1 MFLLVRNKQ
10 VSGKLFKSGMIVSA
24 MTFISR
30 ILGLVRDAV
39 IANLMGAGANADV
52 FLFANKIPNFLRR
65 LFAEGAFAQAFI
77 PVLADVRHESDEE
90 HLKQFVAKVSGT
102 LGLVVTM
109 VTIVGVIGSPI
120 LAALFGMGWFVEYV
134 NGEPA
139 GEKFELASLMLKI
152 TFPYLLFVSLTGLA
166 GAILNTLNKFA
177 VAAFTPVLLNVA
189 IIGCAIYLA
198 PKFDEP
204 AFALAWGVFL
214 GGLFQLLF
222 LLPFLYRAG
231 LLVKP
236 KWGWSDPDIVKVRT
250 LIIPAL
256 FGVSVGQLNLLF
268 DTVIASFLGTGSIS
282 WLYYSDRLLEF
293 PLGLFGI
300 AIATVILPT
309 LSQNHVAKD
318 DKAFSANIDWAVKMI
333 CLLGIP
339 AATGLFMLAE
349 PMLLTIFQR
358 GEFTPQDATY
368 ASHSLMAYSF
378 GLLSF
383 MLVKVLAPGFYSRQD
398 IKTPVKFGIWCMA
411 ANMLFNLILVWPFD
425 YVGLAMATSLS
436 ALMNALLLYGTLHKR
451 GVYIASS
458 QTVSLIVKI
467 VFASTLMGII
477 IFMSN
482 PVTTDWV
489 DFSLMNKIFE
499 LTKLIAL
506 GAAVFVASLLILGVR
521 KHTFS
526 ASKVATK

>member
-1 MFLLVRNKQ
+1 
-10 VSGKLFKSGMIVSA
+10 

-39 IANLMGAGANADV
+39 VANLLGAGANADV

-77 PVLADVRHESDEE
+77 PVLTDVKNEGDDQ
-90 HLKQFVAKVSGT
+90 HLKRFIAKVSGS
-102 LGLVVTM
+102 LGAIVT
-109 VTIVGVIGSPI
+109 VITILGVIGSPI
-120 LAALFGMGWFVEYV
+120 LAALFGMGWFIDYLQE
-134 NGEPA
+134 GAE
-139 GEKFELASLMLKI
+139 GQKFELASLMLKI
-152 TFPYLLFVSLTGLA
+152 TFPYLLFISLTGLA

-177 VAAFTPVLLNVA
+177 VAAFTPVLLNVS
-189 IIGCAIYLA
+189 IISCAIFLA
-198 PKFDEP
+198 PRFQEP
-204 AFALAWGVFL
+204 AFAIAWGVFL
-214 GGLFQLLF
+214 GGLCQLLF
-222 LLPFLYRAG
+222 LLPFLMKAG

-250 LIIPAL
+250 LMIPAL
-256 FGVSVGQLNLLF
+256 FGVSVGQINLLL
-268 DTVIASFLGTGSIS
+268 DTMIASFLGTGAIS

-309 LSQNHVAKD
+309 LSRNHVSKD
-318 DKAFSANIDWAVKMI
+318 KQAFAANIDWAVKMV
-333 CLLGIP
+333 CCLGIP

-358 GEFTPQDATY
+358 GEFKPIDATY

-398 IKTPVKFGIWCMA
+398 TKTPVKFGIWCMA
-411 ANMLFNLILVWPFD
+411 ANMVFNLILVWPFD

-436 ALMNALLLYGTLHKR
+436 ATMNALLLYFTLNR
-451 GVYIASS
+451 LGVYRASS
-458 QTVSLIVKI
+458 QTIWLLIKVIIASLIM
-467 VFASTLMGII
+467 AAI
-477 IFMSN
+477 IFWFN
-482 PVTTDWV
+482 PASQQWLDLSLLMKVT
-489 DFSLMNKIFE
+489 E
-499 LTKLIAL
+499 LAKLIAL
-506 GAAVFVASLLILGVR
+506 GGLSFVVCLLIMGVR
-521 KHTFS
+521 KRTFQAEQAAES
-526 ASKVATK
+526 Q

>member
-1 MFLLVRNKQ
+1 

-30 ILGLVRDAV
+30 VLGLVRDAV
-39 IANLMGAGANADV
+39 VANLLGAGANADV
-52 FLFANKIPNFLRR
+52 FFLANKIPNFLRR

-77 PVLADVRHESDEE
+77 PVLADVENEGDDV
-90 HLKQFVAKVSGT
+90 HLKQFIAKISGT
-102 LGLVVTM
+102 LGVIVTV

-120 LAALFGMGWFVEYV
+120 LAAMFGMGWFVDYLNDGN
-134 NGEPA
+134 NGH
-139 GEKFELASLMLKI
+139 KFELASLMLKI
-152 TFPYLLFVSLTGLA
+152 TFPYLLFISLTGLA

-177 VAAFTPVLLNVA
+177 AVAFTPVLLNVA
-189 IIGCAIYLA
+189 IISCAVFLA
-198 PKFDEP
+198 PRFEEP
-204 AFALAWGVFL
+204 VFAIAWGVFL
-214 GGLFQLLF
+214 GGLCQLLF
-222 LLPFLYRAG
+222 LIPFLIKAG

-236 KWGWSDPDIVKVRT
+236 QWGWSDPDIVKVRT
-250 LIIPAL
+250 LMIPAL
-256 FGVSVGQLNLLF
+256 FGVSVGQVNLLL
-268 DTVIASFLGTGSIS
+268 DTVIASFLGTGPIS

-309 LSQNHVAKD
+309 LSHNHVSKD
-318 DKAFSANIDWAVKMI
+318 DKAFSANIDWAVKMV

-339 AATGLFMLAE
+339 AATGMFLLAE

-358 GEFTPQDATY
+358 GEFTPEDATH

-383 MLVKVLAPGFYSRQD
+383 MLVKVLAPGFYSKQD

-425 YVGLAMATSLS
+425 YVGLAMATSIS

-451 GVYIASS
+451 GVYIAST
-458 QTVSLIVKI
+458 QTI
-467 VFASTLMGII
+467 TLMIKII
-477 IFMSN
+477 VASVLMGAAIFMLN
-482 PVTTDWV
+482 PIATFWV
-489 DFSLMNKIFE
+489 DFSLLDKIFE
-499 LTKLIAL
+499 LAKLILL
-506 GAAVFVASLLILGVR
+506 GITVFATSLLILGVR
-521 KHTFS
+521 KSTFL
-526 ASKVATK
+526 ASKTVTS

>member
-1 MFLLVRNKQ
+1 
-10 VSGKLFKSGMIVSA
+10 

-39 IANLMGAGANADV
+39 IANLMGAGANSDV
-52 FLFANKIPNFLRR
+52 FFLANKIPNFLRR

-77 PVLADVRHESDEE
+77 PVLADVKHEDDEH
-90 HLKQFVAKVSGT
+90 HLKEFIAKVSGT
-102 LGLVVTM
+102 LGLIVTI
-109 VTIVGVIGSPI
+109 VTIVGVVGSPI
-120 LAALFGMGWFVEYV
+120 LAALFGMGWFVDYV
-134 NGEPA
+134 NDQPS
-139 GEKFELASLMLKI
+139 GEKFELTSLMLKI

-189 IIGCAIYLA
+189 IISCAIYLA
-198 PKFDEP
+198 PRFDEP

-222 LLPFLYRAG
+222 LLPFLFKAG

-268 DTVIASFLGTGSIS
+268 DTIIASFLGTGAIS
-282 WLYYSDRLLEF
+282 FLYYSDRLLEF

-309 LSQNHVAKD
+309 LSQNHVSKD
-318 DKAFSANIDWAVKMI
+318 NRAFSANIDWAVKMV

-358 GEFTPQDATY
+358 GEFTPQHATY

-398 IKTPVKFGIWCMA
+398 TKTPVKFGIWCMG

-436 ALMNALLLYGTLHKR
+436 ALMNAVLLYWALHKR
-451 GVYIASS
+451 GVYIASA
-458 QTVSLIVKI
+458 TTITLVIKI
-467 VFASTLMGII
+467 VFASALMAGV
-477 IFMSN
+477 IFMFS
-482 PVTTDWV
+482 PVTAIWV
-489 DFSLMNKIFE
+489 DFTLIDKISE
-499 LTKLIAL
+499 LAKLISM
-506 GAAVFVASLLILGVR
+506 GATVFAISLLVLGVR
-521 KHTFS
+521 KGTFS
-526 ASKVATK
+526 ASKVVAK

>member
-1 MFLLVRNKQ
+1 
-10 VSGKLFKSGMIVSA
+10 VSGKLFKSGMIVSS

-39 IANLMGAGANADV
+39 VANLMGAGANADV
-52 FLFANKIPNFLRR
+52 FFLANKIPNFLRR

-77 PVLADVRHESDEE
+77 PVLADVKHEGDEQ
-90 HLKQFVAKVSGT
+90 HLKEFIAKVSGT
-102 LGLVVTM
+102 LGFIVTI
-109 VTIVGVIGSPI
+109 VTIVGVVGSPI
-120 LAALFGMGWFVEYV
+120 LAALFGMGWFVDYI
-134 NGEPA
+134 NDQPG
-139 GEKFELASLMLKI
+139 GGKFELTSLMLKI

-189 IIGCAIYLA
+189 IISCAIYLA
-198 PKFDEP
+198 PRFDEP

-222 LLPFLYRAG
+222 LLPFLFKAG
-231 LLVKP
+231 LLVRP

-268 DTVIASFLGTGSIS
+268 DTVIASFLGTGSIA

-309 LSQNHVAKD
+309 LSHNHVSKD
-318 DKAFSANIDWAVKMI
+318 DKAFSANIDWAVKMV
-333 CLLGIP
+333 CFLGIP

-358 GEFTPQDATY
+358 GEFTPQDAIY

-383 MLVKVLAPGFYSRQD
+383 MLVKVLAPGFYSKQD
-398 IKTPVKFGIWCMA
+398 IKTPVKFGIWCML

-451 GVYIASS
+451 GVYIAST
-458 QTVSLIVKI
+458 QTINLIIKI
-467 VFASTLMGII
+467 VIASAVMGMV
-477 IFMSN
+477 IFMLN
-482 PVTTDWV
+482 PISASWV
-489 DFSLMNKIFE
+489 DFTLIDKIFE
-499 LTKLIAL
+499 LATLIAI
-506 GAAVFVASLLILGVR
+506 GAAVFALSLLVLGVR
-521 KHTFS
+521 KSTFS
-526 ASKVATK
+526 AVKLVTK

>member
-1 MFLLVRNKQ
+1 M
-10 VSGKLFKSGMIVSA
+10 SGKLFKSGMIVSA

-30 ILGLVRDAV
+30 ILGLLRDAV

-77 PVLADVRHESDEE
+77 PVLADVKHERDKE
-90 HLKQFVAKVSGT
+90 HLKQFIAKVSGT
-102 LGLVVTM
+102 LGVI
-109 VTIVGVIGSPI
+109 VTIVTVIGVIGSPI
-120 LAALFGMGWFVEYV
+120 LAALFGMGWFVDYL
-134 NGEPA
+134 NDAPT

-189 IIGCAIYLA
+189 IIICALYLA
-198 PKFDEP
+198 PRFDEP

-222 LLPFLYRAG
+222 LLPFLHKAG

-309 LSQNHVAKD
+309 LSQNHVTKD
-318 DKAFSANIDWAVKMI
+318 DKAFSANIDWAVKMV

-358 GEFTPQDATY
+358 GEFTPQDATF

-383 MLVKVLAPGFYSRQD
+383 MLVKVLAPGFYSKQD

-411 ANMLFNLILVWPFD
+411 ANMVFNLILVWPFD

-436 ALMNALLLYGTLHKR
+436 ALMNALLLYRELHKR

-458 QTVSLIVKI
+458 QTIRLIIKI
-467 VFASTLMGII
+467 IFSSTLMGTA
-477 IFMSN
+477 IFMLN
-482 PVTTDWV
+482 PIAASWV
-489 DFSLMNKIFE
+489 EFSLLNKVFE
-499 LTKLIAL
+499 LAQLITI
-506 GAAVFVASLLILGVR
+506 GATVFAISMLITGVR
-521 KHTFS
+521 KSTFLG
-526 ASKVATK
+526 AKIDTK

>member
-1 MFLLVRNKQ
+1 M
-10 VSGKLFKSGMIVSA
+10 SAKLFKSGMIVSA

-77 PVLADVRHESDEE
+77 PVLADVNHNQDEQQ
-90 HLKQFVAKVSGT
+90 LKRFIAKVSGT
-102 LGLVVTM
+102 LGMIVTVVT
-109 VTIVGVIGSPI
+109 IIGVIGSPI
-120 LAALFGMGWFVEYV
+120 LAALFGMGWFIDYV
-134 NGEPA
+134 NDGPA
-139 GEKFELASLMLKI
+139 GAKFELASLMLKI

-189 IIGCAIYLA
+189 IISCAIYLA
-198 PKFDEP
+198 PQFAEP

-214 GGLFQLLF
+214 GGLCQLLF

-236 KWGWSDPDIVKVRT
+236 QWGWSDPEIVRVRT

-268 DTVIASFLGTGSIS
+268 DTVIASFLGTGAIS

-309 LSQNHVAKD
+309 LSKNHVSQNAQ
-318 DKAFSANIDWAVKMI
+318 AFSENIDWAVKMV
-333 CLLGIP
+333 CVLGIP

-358 GEFTPQDATY
+358 GEFRPEDATF

-398 IKTPVKFGIWCMA
+398 TKTPVKFGIWCMG
-411 ANMLFNLILVWPFD
+411 ANMLFNLILVFPFD

-436 ALMNALLLYGTLHKR
+436 ALMNAVLLYVGLYRR
-451 GVYIASS
+451 GVYQASK
-458 QTVSLIVKI
+458 QTLVLVTKILLASGLMAATIYYFNPSTQHWVSYGLFEKIQQLTQLIFMGAGVLAVSLL
-467 VFASTLMGII
+467 VF
-477 IFMSN
+477 
-482 PVTTDWV
+482 
-489 DFSLMNKIFE
+489 
-499 LTKLIAL
+499 
-506 GAAVFVASLLILGVR
+506 GVR
-521 KHTFS
+521 ISTFS
-526 ASKVATK
+526 ATVLQNK

>member
-1 MFLLVRNKQ
+1 

-39 IANLMGAGANADV
+39 IANLMGAGANSDV
-52 FLFANKIPNFLRR
+52 FFLANKIPNFLRR

-77 PVLADVRHESDEE
+77 PVLADVKHEGDEQ
-90 HLKQFVAKVSGT
+90 HLKEFIAKVSGT
-102 LGLVVTM
+102 LGLIVTV
-109 VTIVGVIGSPI
+109 VTIVGVVGSPI
-120 LAALFGMGWFVEYV
+120 LAALFGMGWFVDYV
-134 NGEPA
+134 NDQPSGA
-139 GEKFELASLMLKI
+139 KFELTSLMLKI

-189 IIGCAIYLA
+189 IISCAIYLA
-198 PKFDEP
+198 PIFDEP

-222 LLPFLYRAG
+222 LLPFLFKAG

-268 DTVIASFLGTGSIS
+268 DTIIASFLGTGAIS
-282 WLYYSDRLLEF
+282 FLYYSDRLLEF

-309 LSQNHVAKD
+309 LSQNHVSKD
-318 DKAFSANIDWAVKMI
+318 DKAFSANIDWAVKMV

-358 GEFTPQDATY
+358 GEFTPQHATY

-398 IKTPVKFGIWCMA
+398 TKTPVKFGIWCMA

-436 ALMNALLLYGTLHKR
+436 ALMNALLLYGALHKR
-451 GVYIASS
+451 GIYIASS
-458 QTVSLIVKI
+458 QTVTLIIKI
-467 VFASTLMGII
+467 GFASSLMGIV
-477 IFMSN
+477 IFMFS
-482 PVTTDWV
+482 PVTASWV
-489 DFSLMNKIFE
+489 DFALIDKISE
-499 LTKLIAL
+499 LAKLISI
-506 GAAVFVASLLILGVR
+506 GAAVFAISLLVLGVR
-521 KHTFS
+521 KSTFS
-526 ASKVATK
+526 AAKVVTK

>member
-1 MFLLVRNKQ
+1 M
-10 VSGKLFKSGMIVSA
+10 SGKLFKSGMIVSA

-77 PVLADVRHESDEE
+77 PVLADVRHAGDEQ
-90 HLKQFVAKVSGT
+90 HLKQFIAKVSGT
-102 LGLVVTM
+102 LGVIVTI
-109 VTIVGVIGSPI
+109 VTIVGVVGSPI
-120 LAALFGMGWFVEYV
+120 LAAIFGMGWFVEYV
-134 NGEPA
+134 NNEPA
-139 GEKFELASLMLKI
+139 GEKFVLASLMLKI

-189 IIGCAIYLA
+189 IISCAIYLA
-198 PKFDEP
+198 PRFDEP
-204 AFALAWGVFL
+204 AYALAWGVFL
-214 GGLFQLLF
+214 GGLLQLLF
-222 LLPFLYRAG
+222 LLPFLFKVG

-236 KWGWSDPDIVKVRT
+236 KWGWSDPDIIKVRT

-256 FGVSVGQLNLLF
+256 FGVSVGQLNLLL

-309 LSQNHVAKD
+309 LSQNHVSKD
-318 DKAFSANIDWAVKMI
+318 DKAFSANIDWAVKMV

-358 GEFTPQDATY
+358 GEFTPEDATY

-398 IKTPVKFGIWCMA
+398 IKTPVKFGIWCVA
-411 ANMLFNLILVWPFD
+411 ANMLFNLMLVWPFD

-436 ALMNALLLYGTLHKR
+436 ALMNAGLLYGALHKQ
-451 GVYIASS
+451 GVYVAST
-458 QTVSLIVKI
+458 QTVTLIIKI
-467 VFASTLMGII
+467 VSASILMGIV
-477 IFMSN
+477 IFIFN
-482 PVTTDWV
+482 PIPNAWV
-489 DFSLMNKIFE
+489 NLSLLDKILE
-499 LTKLIAL
+499 LAQLILFGAL
-506 GAAVFVASLLILGVR
+506 VFIASLLTLGVR
-521 KHTFS
+521 KRTFL
-526 ASKVATK
+526 AS

>member
-1 MFLLVRNKQ
+1 M
-10 VSGKLFKSGMIVSA
+10 SGKLFKSGMIVSA

-39 IANLMGAGANADV
+39 VANLLGAGANADV

-77 PVLADVRHESDEE
+77 PVLADVRNEGDEA
-90 HLKQFVAKVSGT
+90 HLKQFVAKISGS
-102 LGLVVTM
+102 LGAIVTVVA
-109 VTIVGVIGSPI
+109 IVGVIGSPV
-120 LAALFGMGWFVEYV
+120 LAALFGMGWFVDYL
-134 NGEPA
+134 NDGEE
-139 GEKFELASLMLKI
+139 GQKFELASLMLKI
-152 TFPYLLFVSLTGLA
+152 TFPYLLFISLTGLA
-166 GAILNTLNKFA
+166 GAILNSLNKFA
-177 VAAFTPVLLNVA
+177 AVAFTPVLLNVA
-189 IIGCAIYLA
+189 IISCALFLA
-198 PKFDEP
+198 PRFEEP
-204 AFALAWGVFL
+204 VFAIAWGVFL
-214 GGLFQLLF
+214 GGLCQLIF
-222 LLPFLYRAG
+222 LIPFLIKAG

-236 KWGWSDPDIVKVRT
+236 KWGWSDPDIIKVRT
-250 LIIPAL
+250 LMIPAL

-309 LSQNHVAKD
+309 LSRNHVSKD
-318 DKAFSANIDWAVKMI
+318 DKAFSANIDWAVKMVCI
-333 CLLGIP
+333 LGIP

-358 GEFTPQDATY
+358 GAFTPQDATY

-398 IKTPVKFGIWCMA
+398 TKTPVKFGIWCMA

-436 ALMNALLLYGTLHKR
+436 ALMNALLLYGALHKR

-458 QTVSLIVKI
+458 QTVSLIFKI
-467 VFASTLMGII
+467 IFASTLMGIV
-477 IFMSN
+477 IFMFN
-482 PVTTDWV
+482 PIAASWV
-489 DFSLMNKIFE
+489 DFPLIDKIIE
-499 LTKLIAL
+499 LAKLIL
-506 GAAVFVASLLILGVR
+506 IGAVVFTISLLVLGVR
-521 KHTFS
+521 KSTFS
-526 ASKVATK
+526 ASKTTIK

>member
-1 MFLLVRNKQ
+1 
-10 VSGKLFKSGMIVSA
+10 MIVSA

-65 LFAEGAFAQAFI
+65 LFAEGAFSQAFI
-77 PVLADVRHESDEE
+77 PVLADVQHESDEQ
-90 HLKQFVAKVSGT
+90 HLKLFIAKISGT
-102 LGLVVTM
+102 LGVI
-109 VTIVGVIGSPI
+109 VTIVTVIGVIGSPI
-120 LAALFGMGWFVEYV
+120 LAALFGMGWFVDYV
-134 NGEPA
+134 NDAPA

-152 TFPYLLFVSLTGLA
+152 TFPYLLFVSMAGLA

-189 IIGCAIYLA
+189 IISCAIYLA
-198 PKFDEP
+198 PSFNEP

-214 GGLFQLLF
+214 GGLLQLLF
-222 LLPFLYRAG
+222 LLPFLFKAG
-231 LLVKP
+231 LFVKP

-268 DTVIASFLGTGSIS
+268 DTVIASFLVTGSIS

-309 LSQNHVAKD
+309 LSRNHVSKD
-318 DKAFSANIDWAVKMI
+318 DKAFSANIDWAVKMV
-333 CLLGIP
+333 CFLGIP

-358 GEFTPQDATY
+358 GEFTPQDATF
-368 ASHSLMAYSF
+368 ASYSLMAYSF

-383 MLVKVLAPGFYSRQD
+383 MLVKVLAPGFYSKQD
-398 IKTPVKFGIWCMA
+398 TKTPVKFGIWCMA
-411 ANMLFNLILVWPFD
+411 ANMLFNLILVWPFA

-436 ALMNALLLYGTLHKR
+436 ALMNAMLLYIELRKR
-451 GVYIASS
+451 GIYDASPA
-458 QTVSLIVKI
+458 TLFLIGKI
-467 VFASTLMGII
+467 VLACILMGSSIYFFNPSTEVWVEMTLM
-477 IFMSN
+477 
-482 PVTTDWV
+482 
-489 DFSLMNKIFE
+489 LKIAE
-499 LTKLIAL
+499 LAKLIFL
-506 GAAVFVASLLILGVR
+506 GVTVFACSVLILGVR
-521 KHTFS
+521 KSTFS
-526 ASKVATK
+526 SANSLLK

>member
-1 MFLLVRNKQ
+1 M
-10 VSGKLFKSGMIVSA
+10 SGKLFKSGMIVSA

-77 PVLADVRHESDEE
+77 PVLADVKHEGDEQ
-90 HLKQFVAKVSGT
+90 HLKRFVANVSGT
-102 LGLVVTM
+102 LGVIVTVVT
-109 VTIVGVIGSPI
+109 IIGVIGSPI
-120 LAALFGMGWFVEYV
+120 LAALFGMGWFVDYI
-134 NGEPA
+134 NDAPD

-189 IIGCAIYLA
+189 IISCAIYMA
-198 PKFDEP
+198 PQFDEP

-222 LLPFLYRAG
+222 LLPFLYKAG

-236 KWGWSDPDIVKVRT
+236 KWGWSDPDIAKVRT

-268 DTVIASFLGTGSIS
+268 DTVIASFLGTGAIS

-309 LSQNHVAKD
+309 LSRNHVSKN
-318 DKAFSANIDWAVKMI
+318 DKEFSDNIDWAVKMVCI
-333 CLLGIP
+333 LGIP
-339 AATGLFMLAE
+339 AATGLFILAE

-358 GEFTPQDATY
+358 GEFTPQDATF

-398 IKTPVKFGIWCMA
+398 TKTPVKFGIWCMG

-436 ALMNALLLYGTLHKR
+436 ALMNALLLYIALHKR
-451 GVYIASS
+451 GVYIASK
-458 QTVSLIVKI
+458 QTLALLIKIMVASALMGTVIYNLSPVLNAWVEFSLI
-467 VFASTLMGII
+467 
-477 IFMSN
+477 
-482 PVTTDWV
+482 
-489 DFSLMNKIFE
+489 NKIYQ
-499 LTKLIAL
+499 LAQLIL
-506 GAAVFVASLLILGVR
+506 IGAGVFVLSLLVFGVR
-521 KHTFS
+521 KSTFS
-526 ASKVATK
+526 ASKEM

>member
-1 MFLLVRNKQ
+1 

-39 IANLMGAGANADV
+39 IANLMGAGANSDV
-52 FLFANKIPNFLRR
+52 FFLANKIPNFLRR

-77 PVLADVRHESDEE
+77 PVLADVKHEGDEQ
-90 HLKQFVAKVSGT
+90 HLKEFVAKVSGT
-102 LGLVVTM
+102 LGFI
-109 VTIVGVIGSPI
+109 VTIVTIIGVIGSPI
-120 LAALFGMGWFVEYV
+120 LAALFGMGWFVDYV
-134 NGEPA
+134 NDQPDGA
-139 GEKFELASLMLKI
+139 KFELTSLMLKI

-189 IIGCAIYLA
+189 IISCAVYLA
-198 PKFDEP
+198 PTFDEP

-214 GGLFQLLF
+214 GGFFQLLF
-222 LLPFLYRAG
+222 LLPFLFKAG

-268 DTVIASFLGTGSIS
+268 DTVIASFLGTGAIS

-309 LSQNHVAKD
+309 LSRNHVSKN
-318 DKAFSANIDWAVKMI
+318 DKEFSANIDWAVKMV

-398 IKTPVKFGIWCMA
+398 TKTPVKFGIWCMA

-436 ALMNALLLYGTLHKR
+436 ALMNALLLYGALHRR
-451 GVYIASS
+451 GVYIASA
-458 QTVSLIVKI
+458 QTVTLIIKI
-467 VFASTLMGII
+467 VFASILMGIA
-477 IFMSN
+477 IFMFS
-482 PVTTDWV
+482 PVAASWV
-489 DFSLMNKIFE
+489 DLSLIDKIFE
-499 LTKLIAL
+499 LAKLISL
-506 GAAVFVASLLILGVR
+506 AAMVFATCLLVLGVR
-521 KHTFS
+521 KSTFS
-526 ASKVATK
+526 GSNVVIK